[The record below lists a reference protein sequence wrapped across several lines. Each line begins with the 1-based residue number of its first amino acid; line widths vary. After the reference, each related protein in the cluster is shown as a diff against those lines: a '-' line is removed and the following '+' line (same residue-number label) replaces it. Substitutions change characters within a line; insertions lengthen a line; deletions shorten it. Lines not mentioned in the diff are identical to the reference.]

1 MDKGYVEFISDLK
14 KNIVQSRYVAARL
27 INREQ
32 LLLYFKIGKML
43 AEKIDAADWGAG
55 IMDRIATDLQNALPG
70 IKGFSSTGMK
80 NMRRFYEAYAD
91 FAIGQTVSDQLQT
104 GILKDEA
111 FFGIS
116 FSHHIALI
124 NKCETT
130 NERVFYMTQ
139 AASQY
144 WSLRVMEHHI
154 AANLYKHRGKLAN
167 NFDKVLP
174 DNLKTSALEVLQ
186 DEYLFDFVA
195 TDEED
200 ERVFEGALVSNIKNM
215 IMTLGKGFSFLGNQY
230 RLEVGGEEFFV
241 DLLFFN
247 RHLRSLVAFEL
258 KRGKFKP
265 EYAGQLN
272 FYLNVLDEKVRL
284 PEENA
289 SIGIVLCKEKNN
301 TVVEFAV
308 KTIDKAMGVA
318 TYRTTKVVPKEMKG
332 ILPDAVEFARLL

>member
-14 KNIVQSRYVAARL
+14 KNIVQSRYVAATL
-27 INREQ
+27 VNREQ

-43 AEKIDAADWGAG
+43 AEKIAAADWGSG
-55 IMDRIATDLQNALPG
+55 IMDRIAADLQNALPG
-70 IKGFSSTGMK
+70 IKGFSATGMK
-80 NMRRFYEAYAD
+80 NMRRFYAAYAKVE
-91 FAIGQTVSDQLQT
+91 IGQTVSDQME
-104 GILKDEA
+104 IHKDEA
-111 FFGIS
+111 FFSIS

-167 NFDKVLP
+167 NFDKTLP
-174 DNLKTSALEVLQ
+174 DNLKTNALEVLQ
-186 DEYLFDFVA
+186 DGYLFDFV
-195 TDEED
+195 TIDEED

-247 RHLRSLVAFEL
+247 RHLHSLVAFEL
-258 KRGKFKP
+258 
-265 EYAGQLN
+265 
-272 FYLNVLDEKVRL
+272 
-284 PEENA
+284 
-289 SIGIVLCKEKNN
+289 LCCAQHNN
-301 TVVEFAV
+301 SKSTR
-308 KTIDKAMGVA
+308 DCNP
-318 TYRTTKVVPKEMKG
+318 R
-332 ILPDAVEFARLL
+332 